1 MRQYIITKA
10 EAGMRMDKW
19 LMQKAPSLSKG
30 GVQKALRNK
39 TARVN
44 GAHADAAVRLNEGD
58 EVKLFLPDAV
68 FEQVKKEDL
77 FLKNFRVHLHILYED
92 ENLLLA
98 DKKPGLM
105 AHPDDRERVNTL
117 LTHIQA
123 YLYQKGE
130 YDSTDKSA
138 FVPALC
144 NRIDRF
150 TGGIVIA
157 AKNEATLKVINAK
170 ISAREI
176 QKFYLC
182 AVHGAPVPQDGVYK
196 NYIFKPQGQRSVQ
209 VLERPVP
216 GAQEAVTGYRTLAAR
231 RGLSLIECELFT
243 GRTHQIRAQ
252 FAHAGH
258 PLLGDS
264 QYGDARQDEALSA
277 IVQQAMSEKRHT
289 GADERAL
296 SSRSSYHSG
305 YQALYA
311 YRVDFSFTSDAG
323 HLNYLRGKSMRVG
336 RVAFADTLFPGF
348 RLQ

>member
-1 MRQYIITKA
+1 MRQYTIGPA
-10 EAGMRMDKW
+10 DAGKRMDKW
-19 LMQKAPSLSKG
+19 LAETAPSLSKG

-44 GAHADAAVRLNEGD
+44 GVHADAAVRLQEGD
-58 EVKLFLPDAV
+58 EVKLFLPDGV
-68 FEQVKKEDL
+68 FAPVEREDL
-77 FLKNFRVHLHILYED
+77 FLKNFRVHLHVLYED

-105 AHPDDRERVNTL
+105 AHPDDCERVNTL

-130 YDSTDKSA
+130 YNSLDKSA
-138 FVPALC
+138 FAPALC

-157 AKNEATLKVINAK
+157 SKNEATLKTVNSLIA
-170 ISAREI
+170 AHEI

-182 AVHGAPVPQDGVYK
+182 AAHGAFVPPEGLLK
-196 NYIFKPQGQRSVQ
+196 NFLLKPQGQRSMQ

-216 GAQEAVTGYRTLAAR
+216 GAQEAITGYKTLATYH
-231 RGLSLIECELFT
+231 GLSLVECELFT

-252 FAHAGH
+252 MAHAGH

-264 QYGDARQDEALSA
+264 QYGDRVLDSA
-277 IVQQAMSEKRHT
+277 VSETVLQAMAQRPRPY
-289 GADERAL
+289 GDDRAP
-296 SSRSSYHSG
+296 SGRSSYHSG

-311 YRVDFSFTSDAG
+311 YRVDFGFSGDAG
-323 HLNYLRGKSMRVG
+323 HLNYLRGRSFRVG

-348 RLQ
+348 RL